1 MHDMNRRSFMKTTAA
16 VSLGAIASQIG
27 AKAYAAGDDKIRI
40 GVIGCG
46 GRGTDAVR
54 NCVESSE
61 GVELVAMADL
71 FKNRLDGSFKEL
83 KLGSPDGKISPL
95 KGFNVSPDQCFVGFD
110 AYEKLLACK
119 LDMVLLT
126 APPYTRPIHLKAAI
140 EAGKHVF
147 MEKPAGVDPVGIRS
161 VIQTAELADQKKL
174 SIVAG
179 TQRRHQKHYL
189 DLMKKVHEGA
199 IGELMTA
206 QCYWCGGDMLNYWK
220 WFEREKMPN
229 DMEWQCRNWP
239 WFLWTS
245 GDHLV
250 EQHVHNIDVINWA
263 LDAHPVKAYGMG
275 GRAVRKYGNIYDHFA
290 IEFEYPK
297 GIKVLSM
304 CRQMPAC
311 TERVSENVKGTKGIC
326 YTDGATGYIKG
337 ENAYKYE
344 GDNPNPYVEEHRDLI
359 QSIKDSKPLNEAK
372 RVAESTLA
380 GIMGRMSTYTGRE
393 INWEW
398 VMNVSKLDIV
408 PAKLDFAGELPAEP
422 PAAPGKT
429 QLI

>member
-1 MHDMNRRSFMKTTAA
+1 MHEMNRRSFIKTTAA

-27 AKAYAAGDDKIRI
+27 ARAYAAGDDKIRI

-54 NCVESSE
+54 NCIEASDSI
-61 GVELVAMADL
+61 ELVAMADL
-71 FKNRLDGSFKEL
+71 FQDRLDGSFKSL
-83 KLGSPDGKISPL
+83 KEGSPDGRVAPL

-126 APPYTRPIHLKAAI
+126 APPYSRPLHLKAAI

-161 VIQTAELADQKKL
+161 VIETGELADQKKL

-179 TQRRHQKHYL
+179 TQRRHQKHYI

-199 IGELMTA
+199 VGDIMTA
-206 QCYWCGGDMLNYWK
+206 QCYWCGGDMLGYWK
-220 WFEREKMPN
+220 WFQREKMAN

-250 EQHVHNIDVINWA
+250 EQHVHNIDIINWA

-297 GIKVLSM
+297 GIKVYSM
-304 CRQMPAC
+304 CRQMPAP

-326 YTDGATGYIKG
+326 YTDGGTGYIKG
-337 ENAYKYE
+337 ETNYRYE
-344 GDNPNPYVEEHRDLI
+344 GPNPNPYLQEHRNLI
-359 QSIKDSKPLNEAK
+359 QSIKDGKPLNEAK
-372 RVAESTLA
+372 QVAESTLA

-393 INWEW
+393 VSWDW
-398 VMNVSKLDIV
+398 VMKASKLDLL
-408 PAKLDFAGELPAEP
+408 PAKLDFAGEFPAEP
-422 PAAPGKT
+422 AALPGKT